1 MDFVRAA
8 DACSA
13 AIEADQKRQ
22 VRSECPPTAR
32 ALPAKRNFKRG
43 AFGSPKSA
51 ARQKIYAISSTSSTA
66 NALTVCFENEPG
78 QACRRE
84 AAHPRP
90 SAAHRRQHRQAAGFV
105 AQELSAA
112 LARAYSITL
121 SACFT

>member
-43 AFGSPKSA
+43 AFGSPKWQLSRKRTPSP
-51 ARQKIYAISSTSSTA
+51 ARHQWGNTFI
-66 NALTVCFENEPG
+66 LTVYFEEERG
-78 QACRRE
+78 RRAAAKLLTRDE
-84 AAHPRP
+84 ARRI
-90 SAAHRRQHRQAAGFV
+90 AANIAKAAG
-105 AQELSAA
+105 AA
-112 LARAYSITL
+112 APWVMTG
-121 SACFT
+121 